1 MHSHTCTTILH
12 KCKTRQSKADCRCFF
27 QVLWQCWLTVDWV
40 IVLYKSVID
49 RFGDRCLNTLYFVLY
64 IMCVFYISCMYFM
77 LYITADISYYK
88 SQFPCAFCS
97 WTIYFAHSH
106 TMNVLCVCVW
116 FCFHHASLSMCL
128 SSKSH
133 FHTNRQTL
141 SVLHWQFITQH
152 HYSFT
157 HYPQHH
163 YSLSVIYTYHYSLS
177 VIYTFSF
184 HVKVKPKGKNQ
195 TNGD

>member
-1 MHSHTCTTILH
+1 ML
-12 KCKTRQSKADCRCFF
+12 F
-27 QVLWQCWLTVDWV
+27 
-40 IVLYKSVID
+40 
-49 RFGDRCLNTLYFVLY
+49 
-64 IMCVFYISCMYFM
+64 ISCMYFM

-106 TMNVLCVCVW
+106 TINFVCVW

-128 SSKSH
+128 SSQSH

-157 HYPQHH
+157 HYPHHYSFTHYPQHH
-163 YSLSVIYTYHYSLS
+163 YSFTHYPHHYTLSTSLLIHTLS
-177 VIYTFSF
+177 TTSLLIKCHLHISLLIKCHLHILF
-184 HVKVKPKGKNQ
+184 PC
-195 TNGD
+195 